1 MCMNFDIFPQ
11 FMLVSTSSRSSSFFS
26 MPLVESY
33 RKSIPAC
40 LSHPIGCNISAKSR
54 NKFSDAGFRQH
65 SSCFPLRPLSALAP
79 PSWSYAEPPSLIS
92 TRWLATAAGEAA
104 FVIKPQLQHHRVIIL
119 DNKKPPAPAPVE
131 ILKMDRDR

>member
-1 MCMNFDIFPQ
+1 
-11 FMLVSTSSRSSSFFS
+11 MLVSTSSRSSSFFS

-79 PSWSYAEPPSLIS
+79 PSWSYAYASILLSTCREPPSLIS